1 MEKDLK
7 NILARGRVRA
17 ICISKERGTEKQ
29 AVPEGHFLVDFGI
42 QGDAHA
48 GNWHRQVSLLSYDTV
63 EAFNQRGADVSDGA
77 FGENLVVEGIDFAS
91 LPVGTRLC
99 AGTAQLEMTQIG
111 KECHSHCAIYKRMG
125 ECIMPREGVFARV
138 IQEGIIRPGD
148 DMTAIAPQEDRPFQ
162 AAVITLSDKGARGER
177 KDESGPAA
185 VHMLHEAGYQVAE
198 TLLIADEPEV
208 LKKHL
213 IRLADSRQVD
223 LIITSGGTGF
233 SLRDQTPE
241 ATLAVAD
248 RNAPGIAEA
257 IRAQSMT
264 ITNRAMLSRG
274 VSVIRGKTLIINLP
288 GSPKAVKESLGFIL
302 ESLGHGLAV
311 LRGSATECARS

>member
-48 GNWHRQVSLLSYDTV
+48 GNWHRQVSLLSYDKV

-185 VHMLHEAGYQVAE
+185 VQLLQEAGYQVAE

-274 VSVIRGKTLIINLP
+274 VSVIRGKALIINLP

>member
-48 GNWHRQVSLLSYDTV
+48 GNWHRQVSLLSYDKV

-185 VHMLHEAGYQVAE
+185 VQLLQEAGYQVAE